1 MNDHLFSRRDVPR
14 SQSLTNVPAG
24 VSHSKGDYK
33 KRAETADTNPEILR
47 FRRVSWLRERKGK
60 RGRACGGQ
68 GVEVEISR
76 RGFGV

>member
-47 FRRVSWLRERKGK
+47 FRRVS
-60 RGRACGGQ
+60 
-68 GVEVEISR
+68 
-76 RGFGV
+76 